1 MQEEE
6 KPTFFQLIYS
16 LAMLTKV
23 IRKVKENAITPK
35 TLHLLLQKSIP
46 LTKTNFGGN
55 LQTPGATTSRS

>member
-16 LAMLTKV
+16 LAMLTKI

-35 TLHLLLQKSIP
+35 TLHLLLQLKHLFP
-46 LTKTNFGGN
+46 
-55 LQTPGATTSRS
+55 